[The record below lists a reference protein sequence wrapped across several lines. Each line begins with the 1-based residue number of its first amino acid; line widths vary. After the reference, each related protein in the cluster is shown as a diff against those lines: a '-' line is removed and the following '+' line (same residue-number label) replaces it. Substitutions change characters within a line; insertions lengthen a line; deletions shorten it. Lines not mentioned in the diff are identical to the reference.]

1 MSFSDGSQLQA
12 CKIPIKMGQVYLF
25 SKGSVAV
32 KKINPLSIRLV
43 MFRAASTAGLEI
55 EDGFKEINL
64 TLPDGCKLFI
74 AVKDKDGSTV
84 ASESI
89 TISGTLSSLK

>member
-1 MSFSDGSQLQA
+1 MGIV
-12 CKIPIKMGQVYLF
+12 IPFRKVHF
-25 SKGSVAV
+25 AV

-64 TLPDGCKLFI
+64 ILPDGCKLFI
-74 AVKDKDGSTV
+74 AVKDKHGSTV

-89 TISGTLSSLK
+89 TISGTISSVPKDY